1 MSQAQIKWGRLST
14 RITLVAAAAISLA
27 FAAMI
32 ALIARLN
39 YTSALDTGYQLSS
52 EQADSYA
59 KDAENMM
66 SQGFL
71 LPRHLADTVAGI
83 KRAGRPDRKQTDNI
97 IQEMLDHAPQSIG
110 LWMLWEPNA
119 FDGDDNAFRFD
130 WPRHDPTGRYQPY
143 ITRNAQGK
151 AQMDVMMSADRI
163 KDFPKYKEHPETYK
177 PDYEKP
183 GWGDFYYVP
192 KQRGRDT
199 VTEPFP
205 YEVQGKM
212 VLESSLA
219 VVIKDAAGKMLGVSA
234 TDVALDQL
242 QKRFG
247 QIQPGGNGYI
257 RIVSEGGLYV
267 VSPKAELLGKPVPK
281 EDALFAHLA
290 DVKKGEDFVYEDGGF
305 THFFHPIRIGET
317 GQFWSLGIS
326 IPTSALTADARKAM
340 LSAIAIGVVA
350 LALILLLLA
359 GVIRAQTRPLNRL
372 ADTMEQLAGGGGDL
386 TVRIDIANRDEI
398 GRTADAFN
406 RLLDSLRDMFGK
418 VREQSRQVSEAALTL
433 SQSAGQVHD
442 ASAQQS
448 DAATA
453 SAASVEQVT
462 VGAQHIADTAQQ
474 AGDIARETGALTEQ
488 SVAKVNRV
496 TSEIQRMTDS
506 MHALAERMNG
516 LGERS
521 NEVTTIVGV
530 IKDIADQTNL
540 LALNA
545 AIEAARAGE
554 LGRGFA
560 VVADEVRNLAGR
572 TAEATVQITRIVDAI
587 SSETRQ
593 AVSDVQHSSQ
603 QVDLSV
609 GIAEEANQAMREV
622 QDYNGQLVTSIV
634 DIASATREQSSASV
648 EIAQNVERISSMA
661 QGNNLVVREVSAAVN
676 QLRGLAEGLERLV
689 GHFKL

>member
-1 MSQAQIKWGRLST
+1 MSQAHAKWGRLST

-52 EQADSYA
+52 EQAVSYA
-59 KDAENMM
+59 KDAENLL

-71 LPRHLADTVAGI
+71 LPRHLADSVMGV
-83 KRAGRPDRKQTDNI
+83 KRVGKPDRKQTDNI
-97 IQEMLDHAPQSIG
+97 ILEMLDHAPQSIG

-119 FDGDDNAFRFD
+119 LDGDDNAFRFD

-163 KDFPKYKEHPETYK
+163 KDFPKFKEHPETYQ

-199 VTEPFP
+199 ITEPFP

-219 VVIKDAAGKMLGVSA
+219 VVIKDAAGKMLGISA

-247 QIQPGGNGYI
+247 QIHPDETGFI

-267 VSPKAELLGKPVPK
+267 VSPQAEQLGKPVPK
-281 EDALFAHLA
+281 EDPLFPHLA
-290 DVKKGEDFVYEDGGF
+290 DVKKGEDFVYESGGF

-326 IPTSALTADARKAM
+326 IPTTALTADARKAM
-340 LSAIAIGVVA
+340 LSAIAIGLVA

-359 GVIRAQTRPLNRL
+359 AAIRSQTRPLNRL
-372 ADTMEQLAGGGGDL
+372 ADTMEQLASGGGDL

-406 RLLDSLRDMFGK
+406 RLLDSLRDMF
-418 VREQSRQVSEAALTL
+418 VRVRDQSRQVSAAAVQL
-433 SQSAGQVHD
+433 SHSAGQVHD

-462 VGAQHIADTAQQ
+462 VGAQHIAGTAQQ
-474 AGDIARETGALTEQ
+474 AGDIARQTGTLTEQ

-496 TSEIQRMTDS
+496 TGEIQRMTDS

-521 NEVTTIVGV
+521 SEVTTIVGV

-572 TAEATVQITRIVDAI
+572 TAEATVQITRIVEAI
-587 SSETRQ
+587 DSETRQ
-593 AVSDVQHSSQ
+593 AVSDVRHSSQ
-603 QVDLSV
+603 QVDVSV
-609 GIAEEANQAMREV
+609 GIAAEANQAMREV

-634 DIASATREQSSASV
+634 DIADATREQSSASL

-661 QGNNLVVREVSAAVN
+661 QSNNVVVREVSAAVS
-676 QLRGLAEGLERLV
+676 QLRELANGLEQLV